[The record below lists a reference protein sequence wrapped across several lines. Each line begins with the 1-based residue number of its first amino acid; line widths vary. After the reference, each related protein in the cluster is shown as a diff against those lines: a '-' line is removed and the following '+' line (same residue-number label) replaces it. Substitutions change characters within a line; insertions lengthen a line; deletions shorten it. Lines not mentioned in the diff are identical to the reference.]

1 MDAILQYTLAEW
13 GINQMLKYEEL
24 LIEAL
29 IDIKK
34 DALAAYT
41 QKVEQERIPTR
52 YYRVEKHH
60 IYFTIEN
67 NQIYVMRILHGQMDA
82 DLHL

>member
-1 MDAILQYTLAEW
+1 
-13 GINQMLKYEEL
+13 MLKYEEL

-34 DALAAYT
+34 DPLAAYT
-41 QKVEQERIPTR
+41 KKVEQERIPTR

-60 IYFTIEN
+60 IYYTIEN
-67 NQIYVMRILHGQMDA
+67 NQIL
-82 DLHL
+82 